1 MNKLFFYILITLII
15 VHFCACSL
23 LNYLFEE
30 PGPSEEEIFLRRLQT
45 FTQTTL
51 FNVDYNALRLNPDS
65 FKENKIRVFGVVIQ
79 EFNNDFILFTNPFE
93 DNEYGFYRILIDS
106 PLPKSGDY
114 PKPLKYIG
122 RGSEISV
129 FGIYKGL
136 TTINP
141 ERISQENKVLNS
153 HIDFRRLK
161 DVPTIEGVAIFDR
174 SDGRFERPLWV
185 SQKFISENYK

>member
-1 MNKLFFYILITLII
+1 MNRLIFYTLITLLII
-15 VHFCACSL
+15 HFSACGL
-23 LNYLFEE
+23 LNYLLEE
-30 PGPSEEEIFLRRLQT
+30 TGPSEEEIFLKRLQI
-45 FTQTTL
+45 FTQTAL

-65 FKENKIRVFGVVIQ
+65 FKGNKIRVFGVLIQ
-79 EFNNDFILFTNPFE
+79 ELNNDFILFTNPFE

-114 PKPLKYIG
+114 PKPFKYIG

-141 ERISQENKVLNS
+141 EQIAQENRVLNS

-161 DVPTIEGVAIFDR
+161 NIPTFEGVAIFDR
-174 SDGRFERPLWV
+174 SDSRFERPLWV
-185 SQKFISENYK
+185 SQKFIRENYK